1 MKISD
6 ASWIFL
12 DTETTGLKVSEGARV
27 IEVGLVDIQN
37 MAIGFSV
44 DYLINPGGPI
54 PPKITQLTGI
64 TDQMVARQGAF
75 DTKAKAIMQMLQGA
89 DFIAAYNKDFDRQ
102 MLENEFKLV
111 GMTMPD
117 KIWLD
122 PMTWARF
129 FINLESNTLKNVATQ
144 FKVSLENAH
153 RADAD
158 AEASAKM
165 MIKFIE
171 WGTDQAD
178 FPDDVDQL
186 KSMERDWR
194 RYANDRSKV
203 LRPLRQKS
211 TDPVTG
217 KITNKVVTTGKP
229 GEMTPDIYDSVQRG
243 RVTAEEHLRLL
254 QREKWSRRK

>member
-12 DTETTGLKVSEGARV
+12 DTETTGLKVREGARV
-27 IEVGLVDIQN
+27 IEVGLVDVQN

-44 DYLINPGGPI
+44 DYLINPGVPI
-54 PPKITQLTGI
+54 PPKITQITGI
-64 TDQMVARQGAF
+64 TDQMVAKQGAF
-75 DTKAKAIMQMLQGA
+75 ETKAQAIMQMLQGA
-89 DFIAAYNKDFDRQ
+89 DFIAAYNKDFDRE
-102 MLENEFKLV
+102 MLENEFKLL

-117 KIWLD
+117 KVWLD

-129 FINLESNTLKNVATQ
+129 FAGLESNTLKNVATQ

-171 WGTDQAD
+171 WGTDQAG
-178 FPDDVDQL
+178 FPDDVEQL
-186 KSMERDWR
+186 KTMERGWR
-194 RYANDRSKV
+194 KDMNAKSRILS
-203 LRPLRQKS
+203 PLRQKS
-211 TDPVTG
+211 KDAEGRT
-217 KITNKVVTTGKP
+217 TNKVTMTGEP
-229 GEMTPDIYDSVQRG
+229 GKMPQDVYDSIQRG